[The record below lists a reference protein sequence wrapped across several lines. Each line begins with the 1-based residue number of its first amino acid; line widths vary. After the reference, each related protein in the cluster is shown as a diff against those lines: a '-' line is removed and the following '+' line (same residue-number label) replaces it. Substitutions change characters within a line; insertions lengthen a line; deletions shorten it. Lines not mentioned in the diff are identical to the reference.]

1 MGCGASTDIAAP
13 AATSAAP
20 TKQTTQVRTANTD
33 VADNPAE
40 QQQGKSASGYVKV
53 EQWGKSTFAQFDAN
67 SDGQLSKA
75 ELLAALKALPRS
87 KPKTMPP
94 GAKFMS
100 VDAMVEAMDADSDG
114 SIDLS
119 EWLDNLHKCAGLVAA
134 LAENVN
140 ADGLLESYKPEE
152 QRHSE

>member
-1 MGCGASTDIAAP
+1 MSTSIKLDGQVLEVSKFIVSHSLNFFLLSVVDAYYIE
-13 AATSAAP
+13 
-20 TKQTTQVRTANTD
+20 QTM
-33 VADNPAE
+33 
-40 QQQGKSASGYVKV
+40 
-53 EQWGKSTFAQFDAN
+53 DAN

-100 VDAMVEAMDADSDG
+100 VDAMIEAMDADSDG

-152 QRHSE
+152 QRHSVSG